1 MQRIDQVSTK
11 KFRPPLSLS
20 RNFDLCRVEVQEVV
34 TTKKMEAT
42 HRRSRRRT
50 GDKKRLRI
58 DEDKGPRNFLL
69 ANFLL
74 VACGKLPSC
83 LRKELDDLN
92 PEWMN
97 HVAECHD
104 ISVDL
109 KMTIEEVL
117 KYAHFRFSDEDETEW
132 FDLIVDTVFSG

>member
-1 MQRIDQVSTK
+1 
-11 KFRPPLSLS
+11 
-20 RNFDLCRVEVQEVV
+20 VV

>member
-11 KFRPPLSLS
+11 KFRPLS